1 MLLMSSL
8 LKIDLQLSQKEY
20 EYLMEL
26 LINSAKEDLENF
38 LRYDFMYH
46 PLEDQAIACDNTSNA
61 INIMKQI
68 NESVQSSVSD
78 VGFKSVL
85 EFFMKKDEELF
96 NFVNEEEMTRR
107 ELQKKSD
114 EEHFNKRNKEHVQ
127 P

>member
-1 MLLMSSL
+1 
-8 LKIDLQLSQKEY
+8 
-20 EYLMEL
+20 
-26 LINSAKEDLENF
+26 
-38 LRYDFMYH
+38 MYH